1 MTYLLR
7 RQLTKHKQ
15 FLLLVRHFL
24 VYLSKLFWS
33 EFVRAAI
40 FIMLPPFC
48 FAALNL
54 LIYLPAIYLRI
65 CLYKIICPSFPK
77 AVLSAKE
84 VLVIKTVYCEIQ
96 IQKKALYELIGLRRY
111 VLWSKIVELY
121 SQSLLLSLCFKW
133 PLYSCLYSTITPKT
147 LFKRNE
153 IKDRIDN

>member
-7 RQLTKHKQ
+7 RWLTKHKQ

-24 VYLSKLFWS
+24 VHLSKLFWS

-40 FIMLPPFC
+40 FIILPPFC

-65 CLYKIICPSFPK
+65 CLYKIICPSFLK

-84 VLVIKTVYCEIQ
+84 VLLIKTVYSEIQ
-96 IQKKALYELIGLRRY
+96 IQKRLYTNLLGCVDLYCDQKLLSYIHKVYCCLY
-111 VLWSKIVELY
+111 VLGGHYIPAFTARLLQKLFSKEMKSKIG
-121 SQSLLLSLCFKW
+121 
-133 PLYSCLYSTITPKT
+133 
-147 LFKRNE
+147 
-153 IKDRIDN
+153 